1 MVVVERGGGGVEKK
15 CCCCCWRRVQV
26 VLSSTLYPGVDL
38 WEAEW
43 RWPSLPGVDVLSLAL
58 DLWPCPPPP
67 SWLSTS
73 DVLPEE
79 LSCRGREEE
88 GERVKHKRGI

>member
-1 MVVVERGGGGVEKK
+1 MDGVRGVGVVERGGGGGRK

-26 VLSSTLYPGVDL
+26 VLSSTLYPGVAL

-43 RWPSLPGVDVLSLAL
+43 RWLPSLPGVDVCLSLAL
-58 DLWPCPPPP
+58 DLCPPAP

-79 LSCRGREEE
+79 LS
-88 GERVKHKRGI
+88 

>member
-1 MVVVERGGGGVEKK
+1 MDGVRGVVVVERGGGGRK

-26 VLSSTLYPGVDL
+26 VLSSTLYPGVAL

-43 RWPSLPGVDVLSLAL
+43 RWLPSLPGVDVLSLAL
-58 DLWPCPPPP
+58 DLCPPAP

-79 LSCRGREEE
+79 LS
-88 GERVKHKRGI
+88 